1 MSILVNAST
10 KVICQGFT
18 GKQGTF
24 HSEAAIAYGT
34 KMVGGVAPGKGGQT
48 HLDLPVFDTVLEAK
62 ERTGADASVIY
73 VPPPGAADAILEAI
87 DAEIPLI
94 VCITEGIPVLDM
106 VKVKRALSGSK
117 SRLIGPNCPGVM
129 TPGECKIGIMPGNIF
144 KKGSVGVVSRS
155 GTLTYE
161 AVHQTTAVGL
171 GQTSAVGIGGDPVNG
186 TNFIDVLELYLA
198 DPETQSIIMIG
209 EIGGAAEEDAAEFIR
224 LSKVKKPMVGFI
236 AGRTAPP
243 GRRMGHA
250 GAIVAGGKGGAEDKI
265 EAMKRAGIC
274 VSDSPSQLGTTLAD
288 LLKDRRVTVN
298 GLDHQYPDSIAGQV
312 TFLADVLGGE
322 PPGGLDPA
330 LQWMLDDRPAAD
342 PSRRHR
348 RERRATRR
356 WRGSTTAT
364 RCPRS
369 ASGSER
375 RCCRPLPIRRI
386 RPGSRNHGGRL
397 TGDRAAGATSR
408 GATRN
413 ELDYDRC
420 CRPPRSARPSW
431 ARDRLAAG

>member
-24 HSEAAIAYGT
+24 HSEGAIAYGT
-34 KMVGGVAPGKGGQT
+34 KMVGGVAPGKGGST

-62 ERTGADASVIY
+62 ARTGADASVIY

-87 DAEIPLI
+87 DAEIALI

-117 SRLIGPNCPGVM
+117 SRLIGPNCPGVL

-144 KKGSVGVVSRS
+144 RKGSVGVVSRS

-171 GQTSAVGIGGDPVNG
+171 GQTTAIGIGGDPVNG
-186 TNFIDVLELYLA
+186 TNFIDVLELFLA
-198 DPETQSIIMIG
+198 DPETHSIVMIG

-224 LSKVKKPMVGFI
+224 SNKVKKPMVGFI

-250 GAIVAGGKGGAEDKI
+250 GAIVAGGKGKAEDKI
-265 EAMKRAGIC
+265 EAMRAAGIR
-274 VSDSPSQLGTTLAD
+274 VADSPSALGTTMLE
-288 LLKDRRVTVN
+288 LLK
-298 GLDHQYPDSIAGQV
+298 G
-312 TFLADVLGGE
+312 
-322 PPGGLDPA
+322 
-330 LQWMLDDRPAAD
+330 
-342 PSRRHR
+342 
-348 RERRATRR
+348 
-356 WRGSTTAT
+356 
-364 RCPRS
+364 
-369 ASGSER
+369 
-375 RCCRPLPIRRI
+375 
-386 RPGSRNHGGRL
+386 
-397 TGDRAAGATSR
+397 
-408 GATRN
+408 
-413 ELDYDRC
+413 
-420 CRPPRSARPSW
+420 
-431 ARDRLAAG
+431 